1 MRGVQTCRVKASHEG
16 IGSVV
21 RKRGLANVPQFEVG
35 KDPSPFSSRPDQ
47 TGSQNRLT
55 FDDVLLEPNLSTVVS
70 RKQVSLKTR
79 LSRNIMLNNPIIS
92 SNMDSVTEDKMAVAM
107 AKAGGIGGCTFPCPI
122 PR

>member
-1 MRGVQTCRVKASHEG
+1 V
-16 IGSVV
+16 
-21 RKRGLANVPQFEVG
+21 
-35 KDPSPFSSRPDQ
+35 

-107 AKAGGIGGCTFPCPI
+107 AKAGGIGRCTCACANI